1 MMRVIRLV
9 FLLLIFLVTIQVAGQ
24 SPVFRH
30 YRVDDGLPSSEV
42 YHVFQDSKGY
52 IWLATNMGVSR
63 FDGREFRNYDVQ
75 DGLPENTVFE
85 IYEDEAGRV
94 WFVGFPFQLAY
105 YENDTIYRYKYN
117 DVIRQNISR
126 YAIPVKNSFHIDSEF
141 NLKVGL
147 MYSGL
152 ITIDK
157 DGIFKNLHLTFGNSK
172 SAHLYVFD
180 DRVLVS
186 QGDTMTLYNITIH
199 EHNCASSYFFENKY
213 KQFFHRQ
220 LMAIVDKK
228 SRIFFTQ
235 NNFLASFSKDCTPVY
250 HFMSSRVFGLNTD
263 HENNLWV
270 SMDKNGALC
279 YHDGDFKSGPVYH
292 FLEGISV
299 SSVLQDTEGGFWFS
313 TLDDGLF
320 YMASNDFISYT
331 SSDGLSN
338 DVINKIACSMDR
350 VYIGTNDQY
359 VNILVNGEVQPVK
372 ISETIND
379 RIRALYPDKDG
390 NLWIGT
396 NEFLYSM
403 SNRLD
408 VERYVNNKGIDLHL
422 SGSKS
427 SGSIFSIKTITG
439 SSDGGL
445 WIGESVGLTKFK
457 VGKILYS
464 SFHTDSIGIR
474 PEAILEIEGARILIG
489 TIQGLWI
496 KDHEGIREYNPDN
509 ALFRNRITDIVQCA
523 GDKRTIIGTKGS
535 GVIVLNGD
543 SIFHLT
549 KNHGLS
555 SNSVTSLLITG
566 NLLWVATNNG
576 LNLLDLEKIGT
587 EEMRIKIFTKQ
598 YGLIS
603 NEINQIAGNQNFIYI
618 ATNEGLTVF
627 NRKNYKPVTVPPPIY
642 INTFSVMKR
651 DTALKPGYFLRHS
664 QNFISIK
671 FTGISFRDAG
681 NMIYKYR
688 LIGLGENWISTSNSQ
703 VEYAFLPPG
712 KYQFEVIAV
721 NSDGLQSSRPATIN
735 FVILPPF
742 WKTWWF
748 ITLIVLAASVL
759 AFLFYSYRV
768 NQIRRETILRNDISW
783 YRQQSLARQMDP
795 HFVFNTLNSIQSY
808 IIKNDRLSSSQYL
821 SKFSRLMRLMLNNSQ
836 KHAVPLNDEVSA
848 LSIYLELESI
858 RFQEKFDF
866 HLNIDPV
873 IEPEVCYIPA
883 FLIQPFIE
891 NSIWHGIIGIDRP
904 GYIHVDLKL
913 NETGNQIICTVE
925 DNGKGR
931 VQSMAEKTLNDKNR
945 KSLGISIVESRLS
958 LLNSL
963 YGIEMNIIY
972 TDLYDKEGKPAGT
985 RVRINLPI
993 IL

>member
-1 MMRVIRLV
+1 MNCVIRPF
-9 FLLLIFLVTIQVAGQ
+9 FLTLLFLVTLQAAGQ

-30 YRVDDGLPSSEV
+30 YKVDDGLPSSEV
-42 YHVFQDSKGY
+42 YHVFQDSKSY

-63 FDGREFRNYDVQ
+63 FDGREFRNFDVQ

-105 YENDTIYRYKYN
+105 FENDTIYKYKYN
-117 DVIRQNISR
+117 DVIRRNISR
-126 YAIPVKNSFHIDSEF
+126 YAIPVKSSFHIDKEF
-141 NLKVGL
+141 NLNVGL

-152 ITIDK
+152 VTIDK
-157 DGIFKNLHLTFGNSK
+157 DGIFKNLHLSFGDSK
-172 SAHLYVFD
+172 SAHLNVLD
-180 DRVLVS
+180 DKVLVS

-199 EHNCASSYFFENKY
+199 DHNCASSYFFENKY

-228 SRIFFTQ
+228 NRIFFTQ

-250 HFMSSRVFGLNTD
+250 HFMNSRIFGLNTD
-263 HENNLWV
+263 NENNLWI

-279 YHDGDFKSGPVYH
+279 YKDGDFKSGPVYH
-292 FLEGISV
+292 FLKGVSI
-299 SSVLQDTEGGFWFS
+299 SSVLQDMEGGFWFS
-313 TLDDGLF
+313 TLDDGIF
-320 YMASNDFISYT
+320 YMASNDFISFT

-338 DVINKIACSMDR
+338 DVINKIACFEDR

-359 VNILVNGEVQPVK
+359 VNVLINGKVRTVK

-379 RIRALYPDKDG
+379 RIRALHPDKHG

-403 SNRLD
+403 SNGFD
-408 VERYVNNKGIDLHL
+408 VERFENNKGIDLHL
-422 SGSKS
+422 SESNS
-427 SGSIFSIKTITG
+427 SGSIFSIKTISG

-457 VGKILYS
+457 QGKILYS
-464 SFHTDSIGIR
+464 SLHTDSIGIR
-474 PEAILEIEGARILIG
+474 PEALLEIEGSIILIG
-489 TIQGLWI
+489 TTQGLWI
-496 KDHEGIREYNPDN
+496 KDYEGIREFNPEN
-509 ALFRNRITDIVQCA
+509 PIFRNRITDIVQYEF
-523 GDKRTIIGTKGS
+523 DKKIVLGTKGS
-535 GVIVLNGD
+535 GVVVFKGD
-543 SIFHLT
+543 SVLHLT
-549 KNHGLS
+549 KVHGLS

-566 NLLWVATNNG
+566 NMLWVATNNG
-576 LNLLDLEKIGT
+576 LNLLDLDKIGS
-587 EEMRIKIFTKQ
+587 EEMKIKVFTKQ

-627 NRKNYKPVTVPPPIY
+627 NRKDYKPVTVPPPIY
-642 INTFSVMKR
+642 INAFSVMKR
-651 DTALKPGYFLRHS
+651 DTALRSGYRLRHNR
-664 QNFISIK
+664 NFITVK

-681 NMIYKYR
+681 SLIYKYR

-712 KYQFEVIAV
+712 EYRFEVVAV
-721 NSDGLQSSRPATIN
+721 NSDGLQSSGPAIVS

-748 ITLIVLAASVL
+748 ITLIVLVGSGL
-759 AFLFYSYRV
+759 ALLFYSYRIKL
-768 NQIRRETILRNDISW
+768 IRREAVLRNDISW
-783 YRQQSLARQMDP
+783 YRQQALARQMDP

-821 SKFSRLMRLMLNNSQ
+821 TKFSRLMRLMLNNSQ
-836 KHAVPLNDEVSA
+836 SHAVPLNDEVSA
-848 LSIYLELESI
+848 LNIYLELESI

-891 NSIWHGIIGIDRP
+891 NSIWHGIMGIDRP
-904 GYIHVDLKL
+904 GCIRVDLKL

-931 VQSMAEKTLNDKNR
+931 AQSMAENSQNDRNR

-963 YGIEMNIIY
+963 YGIEMKIIY
-972 TDLYDKEGKPAGT
+972 TDLYDNQGKPAGT

>member
-117 DVIRQNISR
+117 DVLEQISGKG
-126 YAIPVKNSFHIDSEF
+126 YVPVKKSFKVNLDGGIYFTLFRNPVLFHITPSGEIQRIKGGNLDYNGISILEVDNQVFIYQSGENRDKILRARIVSDSISNEILVSRSQNYSYGNLFAIKGAGGEIYFAYNEFLTKIFPDGSYFTVDNKDRLIWMSIDSE
-141 NLKVGL
+141 
-147 MYSGL
+147 
-152 ITIDK
+152 D
-157 DGIFKNLHLTFGNSK
+157 
-172 SAHLYVFD
+172 
-180 DRVLVS
+180 
-186 QGDTMTLYNITIH
+186 
-199 EHNCASSYFFENKY
+199 
-213 KQFFHRQ
+213 
-220 LMAIVDKK
+220 
-228 SRIFFTQ
+228 
-235 NNFLASFSKDCTPVY
+235 
-250 HFMSSRVFGLNTD
+250 
-263 HENNLWV
+263 NLWV
-270 SMDKNGALC
+270 GTDKNGV
-279 YHDGDFKSGPVYH
+279 YEYKDGKVDDQPIKEY
-292 FLEGISV
+292 LNNLSV
-299 SSVLQDTEGGFWFS
+299 SSICTDKEGGRWFT
-313 TLDDGLF
+313 TLEDGVF
-320 YMASNDFISYT
+320 YLASECFQSFRE
-331 SSDGLSN
+331 SDGLT
-338 DVINKIACSMDR
+338 INKINCLTIAGDKL
-350 VYIGTNDQY
+350 ILGTNDPY
-359 VNILVNGEVQPVK
+359 INIIEHNEINPVK
-372 ISETIND
+372 ISDSPNGVIYAVEPDQNND
-379 RIRALYPDKDG
+379 
-390 NLWIGT
+390 LWIGT
-396 NEFLYSM
+396 NDFLYYYNQGKIVKFLNDHEIFKTTNINSRKVFNIKDILNDAGKLIIGEAQSFTM
-403 SNRLD
+403 MEKGKVIYNSLFNDNIELR
-408 VERYVNNKGIDLHL
+408 VETVEQIGEAEYLLGTLK
-422 SGSKS
+422 
-427 SGSIFSIKTITG
+427 
-439 SSDGGL
+439 GL
-445 WIGESVGLTKFK
+445 WQYSKGKF
-457 VGKILYS
+457 
-464 SFHTDSIGIR
+464 
-474 PEAILEIEGARILIG
+474 
-489 TIQGLWI
+489 
-496 KDHEGIREYNPDN
+496 EYLGSLSP
-509 ALFRNRITDIVQCA
+509 LLSNRITDIEYIS
-523 GDKRTIIGTKGS
+523 KHKLIIAGTKGY
-535 GVIVLNGD
+535 GIVIHSVDTTINIT
-543 SIFHLT
+543 SA
-549 KNHGLS
+549 NGLS

-768 NQIRRETILRNDISW
+768 NQIKRETILRNDISW